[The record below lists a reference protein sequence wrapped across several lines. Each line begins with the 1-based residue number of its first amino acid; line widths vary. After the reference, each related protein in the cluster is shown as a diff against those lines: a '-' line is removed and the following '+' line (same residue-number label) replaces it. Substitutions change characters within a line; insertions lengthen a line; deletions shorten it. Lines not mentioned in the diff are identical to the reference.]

1 MEVYADL
8 YFLINASMD
17 FLCLTMSGKLLH
29 RRSGMP
35 RLLLGAC
42 LGGLYALAAL
52 LFGLGGA
59 VGLLADLGAATVLSM
74 TVFFTYGMRF
84 WRVLQSAAVYVLVSM
99 VMGGIMSGLYTLLN
113 RLDLPFE
120 ALQGDTVSVWVL
132 GMLALVAG
140 IATSRGGRMLGFS
153 QKTRHVTVEAI
164 LFGRRVELSAIVD
177 SGNLLRDP
185 ISGRGVIVADRARL
199 SGILPQSL
207 LQGADV
213 QNGALTDWLERSP
226 TYAARVRL
234 IPASGAFG
242 TGLLVA
248 ILPDRLTVTEGR
260 ERYEAD
266 YLVAISRLGD
276 GERDFDAVVPL
287 A

>member
-1 MEVYADL
+1 MTFLSPLNDYNRRYEGEWRSGMEVYADL

-17 FLCLTMSGKLLH
+17 FLCLTISGKLLH

-59 VGLLADLGAATVLSM
+59 VGLLADLGAAT
-74 TVFFTYGMRF
+74 
-84 WRVLQSAAVYVLVSM
+84 VYVLVSM

-199 SGILPQSL
+199 SGILPPSL